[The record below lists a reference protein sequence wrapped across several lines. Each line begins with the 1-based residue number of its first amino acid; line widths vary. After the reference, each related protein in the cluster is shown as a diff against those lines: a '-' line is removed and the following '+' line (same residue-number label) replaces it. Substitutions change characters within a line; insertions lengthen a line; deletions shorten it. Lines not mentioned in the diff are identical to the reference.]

1 LTPFA
6 ALAEFARMLMRLA
19 ALFVTLSALSGL
31 ASSRCAVAA
40 PRAVRPATVTMPID
54 DWVALEPQSVPAA
67 PVMPGTRR
75 LDTSVAP
82 DGSESI
88 IVPGHGHHRD
98 QDWRED
104 QLAAAP
110 IYEAR
115 NSAAAQPLYAPPA
128 VWDSP
133 EEQHTMSSAKDA
145 MGLCGALG
153 GWITCP
159 NR

>member
-1 LTPFA
+1 MAQHFI
-6 ALAEFARMLMRLA
+6 ALM
-19 ALFVTLSALSGL
+19 VTLSALSGL
-31 ASSRCAVAA
+31 GLSHGAMAAPRPVRPVPAVAA
-40 PRAVRPATVTMPID
+40 GTMPID
-54 DWVALEPQSVPAA
+54 HWAALEPQSVPTA
-67 PVMPGTRR
+67 PVMPGGHR
-75 LDTSVAP
+75 LDTSIAP

-88 IVPGHGHHRD
+88 IVLGHGRHRD

-104 QLAAAP
+104 LLAAAP

-145 MGLCGALG
+145 LGLCGALG
-153 GWITCP
+153 GWVTCP
-159 NR
+159 NK